1 MKQYPEADFSEAN
14 IASAVDL
21 ALTCALLQ
29 RTENGSLTHCPLML
43 SPAKVTDLLITQ
55 LESLAQPL
63 ALLIHRV
70 ANNLEFLVEQLQF
83 TAANDEYTGFL
94 LSLALEEKRRQD
106 TLRFSLTRSDYF
118 INQQGDSLRQVE
130 FNTIAASY
138 IGLSEKITQFHQI
151 WGNIAKEAWDL
162 LPNQPIAIVADAFV
176 AVMKEYNVSDACV
189 LFVVQANE
197 RNVFDQRLLEIA
209 LIERGIK
216 VVRASLEAIGEQ
228 GELRQG
234 HLVLNGEIAAIT
246 YFRAGYRPDELESKI
261 ARQGRQLIA
270 QSTTISVP
278 DLPTHL
284 AGTKKIQQVL
294 TNPQLLK
301 LFLDEEDI
309 AVVRSA
315 FAQIYTLDMPIEFA
329 GKTMLAK
336 EAAILQPEQFVLKP
350 QREGGGF
357 NLYGE
362 DLRQCLK
369 NLPTEAGNAYILM
382 ERLYPPMS
390 PGWGLR
396 DGKLWQGQVV
406 HEIGQYGILIA
417 HGDRILTNQA
427 AGYLVRTKLGEMNEG
442 GISAGYG
449 HLNSLVKSSKL

>member
-1 MKQYPEADFSEAN
+1 MKQYPEADLPESS
-14 IASAVDL
+14 IASAVDIAL
-21 ALTCALLQ
+21 ACALLQ

-70 ANNLEFLVEQLQF
+70 ANNLEFLGEQLQF

-94 LSLALEEKRRQD
+94 LSLAQSQGHQD
-106 TLRFSLTRSDYF
+106 RLRFSITRSDYF
-118 INQQGDSLRQVE
+118 ITQQGDSLRQVE

-138 IGLSEKITQFHQI
+138 IGLSEKITEFHQI
-151 WGNIAKEAWDL
+151 WGNLSNETWDL

-176 AVMKEYNVSDACV
+176 TVMKEYNVDDAYV

-209 LIERGIK
+209 LIERGIR

-228 GELRQG
+228 GELHQG

-246 YFRAGYRPDELESKI
+246 YFRAGYRPDELESEI

-270 QSTTISVP
+270 RSTTISVP

-301 LFLDEEDI
+301 LFLNEQDI

-315 FAQIYTLDMPIEFA
+315 FAQIYPLDVSIAFA

-362 DLRQCLK
+362 ELRQCLQ

-382 ERLYPPMS
+382 ERLYPPVS
-390 PGWGLR
+390 QGWGLR
-396 DGKLWQGQVV
+396 EGKLWQGQVV
-406 HEIGQYGILIA
+406 HEIGQYGVLIA
-417 HGDRILTNQA
+417 YGDRILTNQA

-449 HLNSLVKSSKL
+449 HLNSLLKTNIIT

>member
-1 MKQYPEADFSEAN
+1 MKQYPEADIS
-14 IASAVDL
+14 SAVDL
-21 ALTCALLQ
+21 ALACALLQ
-29 RTENGSLTHCPLML
+29 RTQTGDLTHCPLML
-43 SPAKVTDLLITQ
+43 SPAIITNLLITQ

-70 ANNLEFLVEQLQF
+70 ANDLDFLVEQLQF
-83 TAANDEYTGFL
+83 TAASDEYTGFL
-94 LSLALEEKRRQD
+94 LSLAQEQRRQD
-106 TLRFSLTRSDYF
+106 SLRFSLTRSDYF
-118 INQQGDSLRQVE
+118 MTQTDGLRQVE

-138 IGLSEKITQFHQI
+138 IGLSEKITEFHKI
-151 WGNIAKEAWDL
+151 WGNLQKETWDL
-162 LPNQPIAIVADAFV
+162 LPNQPIAAVADAFV
-176 AVMKEYNVSDACV
+176 TVMKEYNVLNACV

-228 GELRQG
+228 GEVRQG
-234 HLVLNGEIAAIT
+234 HLLLDGEIAAIT

-270 QSTTISVP
+270 RSTTVSVP

-309 AVVRSA
+309 AIVRTA
-315 FAQIYTLDMPIEFA
+315 FAQIYTLDVQIEFE
-329 GKTMLAK
+329 GKMMLAK

-369 NLPTEAGNAYILM
+369 NLPTEAGSAYILM
-382 ERLYPPMS
+382 ERLYPPVS

-449 HLNSLVKSSKL
+449 HLNSLVKSNT

>member
-1 MKQYPEADFSEAN
+1 MKQYPEADIS
-14 IASAVDL
+14 SAVDL
-21 ALTCALLQ
+21 ALACALLQ
-29 RTENGSLTHCPLML
+29 RTQTGDLTHCPLML
-43 SPAKVTDLLITQ
+43 SPAIITNLLITQ

-70 ANNLEFLVEQLQF
+70 ANNLDFLGEQLQF
-83 TAANDEYTGFL
+83 TAASDEYTGFL
-94 LSLALEEKRRQD
+94 LSLAQEQRRQD
-106 TLRFSLTRSDYF
+106 SLRFSLTRSDYF
-118 INQQGDSLRQVE
+118 MTQTEGLRQVE

-138 IGLSEKITQFHQI
+138 IGLSEKITEFHKI
-151 WGNIAKEAWDL
+151 WGNLQNETWDL
-162 LPNQPIAIVADAFV
+162 LPNQPIAAVADAFV
-176 AVMKEYNVSDACV
+176 DVMKEYNVSNACV

-234 HLVLNGEIAAIT
+234 HLSINGKIAAIT

-270 QSTTISVP
+270 RSTTVSVP

-301 LFLDEEDI
+301 LFLNEEDI
-309 AVVRSA
+309 AIVRTA
-315 FAQIYTLDMPIEFA
+315 FAQIYTLDVQIEFE
-329 GKTMLAK
+329 GKMMLAR

-369 NLPTEAGNAYILM
+369 NLQAEAGNAYILM

-396 DGKLWQGQVV
+396 DGKLWEGQVV

-449 HLNSLVKSSKL
+449 HLNSLVKSNT

>member
-1 MKQYPEADFSEAN
+1 MKQYPEADIS
-14 IASAVDL
+14 SAVDL
-21 ALTCALLQ
+21 ALACALLQ
-29 RTENGSLTHCPLML
+29 RTQTGDLTHCPLML
-43 SPAKVTDLLITQ
+43 SPAIITNLLITQ

-70 ANNLEFLVEQLQF
+70 ANNLDFLGEQLQF
-83 TAANDEYTGFL
+83 TAASDEYTGFL
-94 LSLALEEKRRQD
+94 LSLAQEQRRQD
-106 TLRFSLTRSDYF
+106 SLRFSLTRSDYF
-118 INQQGDSLRQVE
+118 MTQTEGLRQVE

-138 IGLSEKITQFHQI
+138 IGLSEKITEFHKI
-151 WGNIAKEAWDL
+151 WGNLQNETWDL
-162 LPNQPIAIVADAFV
+162 LPNQPIAAVADAFV
-176 AVMKEYNVSDACV
+176 DVMKEYNVLNACV

-234 HLVLNGEIAAIT
+234 HLSINGKIAAIT

-270 QSTTISVP
+270 RSTTVSVP

-301 LFLDEEDI
+301 FFLNEEDI
-309 AVVRSA
+309 AIVRTA
-315 FAQIYTLDMPIEFA
+315 FAQIYTLDVQIEFE
-329 GKTMLAK
+329 GKMMLAR

-369 NLPTEAGNAYILM
+369 NLQAEAGNAYILM

-396 DGKLWQGQVV
+396 DGKLWEGQVV

-449 HLNSLVKSSKL
+449 HLNSLVKSNT